1 MAIIAV
7 GVCVGFLPHNAH
19 PARIFMGDAGALFLG
34 LLLAAS
40 TILVGGRT
48 ADQFSGQTF
57 FFFAPL
63 VIPFVILGVPMLDI
77 ALAIVRRAA
86 RRTSI
91 AMPDKE
97 HLHHRLMRLG
107 HGQRRAV
114 FILWAWT
121 AVLAGFVLAPTYTN
135 EGNALVPFGIAA
147 LALILYAIFH
157 PTAREGPAGG
167 RRGRGRARARRR
179 GGRAGAARVRRHHGL
194 QRRRLRRRGTPTPTR
209 FVLAGLKG
217 TFFPFGEEVRVV
229 TSNRSGMRL
238 RRTTRGRV
246 GVPALLALTLV
257 ASVPAIVSAAATPVT
272 DPPNVIVV
280 LRPGASSADVAG
292 RHSLRMGE
300 QYQTIFNGFAATVN
314 VQDFADDPDV
324 VRVVPNRTFQLG
336 TLHPHI
342 LSGSQMAL
350 PPGILPIDQ
359 AIDCDPSAPLAPSD
373 QDVTISVRRVGILNS
388 PTAKVDSC
396 DERVDADIAIL
407 DTGIDPN
414 HPDLNVAGG
423 FNCTGPDRQAWADH
437 SGHGTGVAG
446 VAAAKDDHQGIVGV
460 APGARLWSIKV
471 LDANGFG
478 TFEDLL
484 CGFEWVTRNSSRID
498 VANMSLAGPGADDG
512 ACGSIDG
519 DVVHAAICRVR
530 PGACDGRRL
539 SRKRQRGR
547 QRYCSSQLQRG
558 HHCFRPGRHRWVA
571 RRSRRLPSMFE

>member
-1 MAIIAV
+1 M
-7 GVCVGFLPHNAH
+7 
-19 PARIFMGDAGALFLG
+19 
-34 LLLAAS
+34 
-40 TILVGGRT
+40 
-48 ADQFSGQTF
+48 
-57 FFFAPL
+57 
-63 VIPFVILGVPMLDI
+63 
-77 ALAIVRRAA
+77 
-86 RRTSI
+86 
-91 AMPDKE
+91 
-97 HLHHRLMRLG
+97 
-107 HGQRRAV
+107 
-114 FILWAWT
+114 
-121 AVLAGFVLAPTYTN
+121 
-135 EGNALVPFGIAA
+135 
-147 LALILYAIFH
+147 
-157 PTAREGPAGG
+157 
-167 RRGRGRARARRR
+167 
-179 GGRAGAARVRRHHGL
+179 
-194 QRRRLRRRGTPTPTR
+194 
-209 FVLAGLKG
+209 
-217 TFFPFGEEVRVV
+217 
-229 TSNRSGMRL
+229 
-238 RRTTRGRV
+238 
-246 GVPALLALTLV
+246 
-257 ASVPAIVSAAATPVT
+257 PAIVSAAATPVT

-423 FNCTGPDRQAWADH
+423 FNCTGPDRQAWADD

-519 DVVHAAICRVR
+519 DVVHAAICRVVQER
-530 PGACDGRRL
+530 VTAVVSAGNDSVDASDTVPASYSEVITVSGLADTDGLPGGLGD
-539 SRKRQRGR
+539 SPQ
-547 QRYCSSQLQRG
+547 CSSDGFMGDDTVAAFSNFGSAIDVAAPSVCVTTDFPENQFAQWDGTSFAAPHVAGAAALLMAHNPFMSPDRVKARILTNA
-558 HHCFRPGRHRWVA
+558 HPGPIPSDPDFPSTPSAWEGVLNVA
-571 RRSRRLPSMFE
+571 GF